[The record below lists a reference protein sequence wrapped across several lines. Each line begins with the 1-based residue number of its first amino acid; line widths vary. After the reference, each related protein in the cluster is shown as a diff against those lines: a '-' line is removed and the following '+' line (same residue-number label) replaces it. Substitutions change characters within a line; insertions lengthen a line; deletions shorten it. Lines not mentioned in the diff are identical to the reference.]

1 MRPTTTSSS
10 PSSSPAS
17 SSPRDSRSGPGQGQG
32 QGQERKF
39 FSRRKA
45 CRFCTDKV
53 AGINYKDVPTLR
65 NFLTERGKIMPRR
78 ISGNCAIHQRALTTA
93 IKRARNIA
101 MVAFSEE
108 R

>member
-1 MRPTTTSSS
+1 MRPTTPTSSS
-10 PSSSPAS
+10 SSQAPAGAK
-17 SSPRDSRSGPGQGQG
+17 DSRSGP
-32 QGQERKF
+32 GQERKF

-53 AGINYKDVPTLR
+53 AGISYKDVPTLR

-101 MVAFSEE
+101 MVAFAEE

>member
-1 MRPTTTSSS
+1 MRPVTASPSS
-10 PSSSPAS
+10 PSHS
-17 SSPRDSRSGPGQGQG
+17 SSAPGKDTKTGG
-32 QGQERKF
+32 EGSEKKY

-53 AGINYKDVPTLR
+53 AGINYRDVPTLR
-65 NFLTERGKIMPRR
+65 TFLTERGKIMPRR
-78 ISGNCAIHQRALTTA
+78 ISGNCAMHQRALTVA

-101 MVAFSEE
+101 FVAFTEE

>member
-1 MRPTTTSSS
+1 MRFSSTTSTSAS
-10 PSSSPAS
+10 PSAS
-17 SSPRDSRSGPGQGQG
+17 SKDPRSGAAGAAP
-32 QGQERKF
+32 ERKF
-39 FSRRKA
+39 FGRRKA

-53 AGINYKDVPTLR
+53 AGISYKDVSMLR

-78 ISGNCAIHQRALTTA
+78 LSGNCARHQRDLTLA

-101 MVAFSEE
+101 LVAFTEE

>member
-1 MRPTTTSSS
+1 MRTLTTSTSA
-10 PSSSPAS
+10 PSHSTPAS
-17 SSPRDSRSGPGQGQG
+17 GKDQRTSQAGA
-32 QGQERKF
+32 EKKY

-53 AGINYKDVPTLR
+53 AGISYRDIPTLR

-78 ISGNCAIHQRALTTA
+78 ISGNCAMHQRAVTVA

-101 MVAFSEE
+101 LVAFTEE

>member
-1 MRPTTTSSS
+1 MRPMT
-10 PSSSPAS
+10 PSSSS
-17 SSPRDSRSGPGQGQG
+17 FGPGAAAGKDARPGQTG
-32 QGQERKF
+32 QAPEKKF

-53 AGINYKDVPTLR
+53 VGISYKDVPMLR

-78 ISGNCAIHQRALTTA
+78 ISGNCALHQRALTTA

-101 MVAFSEE
+101 MVAFTEE